1 MQFNRTEKSVIYHG
15 SSVLRENY
23 VKDLPSE
30 WIIFEEM
37 SSFNTKKFIK
47 NCTVVSPMSVAL
59 FSSAM
64 KLPQDSVKTAGKLNI
79 YIYI

>member
-64 KLPQDSVKTAGKLNI
+64 KLPQDSVKTEGKLRI
-79 YIYI
+79 HL

>member
-1 MQFNRTEKSVIYHG
+1 
-15 SSVLRENY
+15 
-23 VKDLPSE
+23 
-30 WIIFEEM
+30 M

-64 KLPQDSVKTAGKLNI
+64 KLPQDSVKTGGK
-79 YIYI
+79 